1 MKIDILTIFPQMF
14 DSPFADS
21 IIKRARQKGIV
32 EIETHDI
39 REHSKDK
46 HRSVDDSP
54 YGGGAGMV
62 MMAEPLVEAVEGI
75 SREKNSQR
83 ILLAPQ
89 GEPFTQKIARELSR
103 LDQIILICGR
113 YEGIDQRA
121 IDLVVDREI
130 SIGDYVLSGG
140 EIPAMVIADSVIRLL
155 PGALGNEASAELESF
170 ESGLL
175 EHPHYTRPEVFRGVA
190 VPKVLL
196 SGNHAD
202 IERWRHEES
211 LRRTSE
217 RRPDLVARF
226 ECGESFPDASRKTS
240 KLNS

>member
-62 MMAEPLVEAVEGI
+62 MMAGPLVEAVEGI
-75 SREKNSQR
+75 SRGKNSQC

-89 GEPFTQKIARELSR
+89 GEPFTQKLARELSQ

-121 IDLVVDREI
+121 IDLVVEREI
-130 SIGDYVLSGG
+130 SIGDYILSGG

-175 EHPHYTRPEVFRGVA
+175 EHPHYTRPEVFRGIA

-217 RRPDLVARF
+217 RRPDLIAKF
-226 ECGESFPDASRKTS
+226 ECRETFSGTS
-240 KLNS
+240 KKHPS

>member
-39 REHSKDK
+39 RDHSKDK

-75 SREKNSQR
+75 SRKKNSQR
-83 ILLAPQ
+83 ILLSPQ
-89 GEPFTQKIARELSR
+89 GEPFTQKIARELSQ
-103 LDQIILICGR
+103 LDQMILICGR

-155 PGALGNEASAELESF
+155 PGSLGNEASAELESF

-175 EHPHYTRPEVFRGVA
+175 EHPHYTRPEVFRGAA

-202 IERWRHEES
+202 IEKWRHEES
-211 LRRTSE
+211 LRRTAE
-217 RRPDLVARF
+217 RRPDLVEKLKCEEPLSDVAK
-226 ECGESFPDASRKTS
+226 KTS

>member
-1 MKIDILTIFPQMF
+1 MRIDIFTIFPQMF

-46 HRSVDDSP
+46 HRSVDDAP

-62 MMAEPLVEAVEGI
+62 MMAEPLVDAVEKLTRL
-75 SREKNSQR
+75 SNSQC
-83 ILLAPQ
+83 IFLSPQ
-89 GEPFTQKIARELSR
+89 GEPFNQKIARELAS
-103 LDQIILICGR
+103 LDQIILVCGR

-121 IDLVVDREI
+121 VDLLADREI

-140 EIPAMVIADSVIRLL
+140 EIPAMVIADAVIRLL
-155 PGALGNEASAELESF
+155 PGALGNEASAEAESF
-170 ESGLL
+170 ESGML
-175 EHPHYTRPEVFRGVA
+175 EHPHYTRPELFRGME

-202 IERWRHEES
+202 IENWRREES
-211 LRRTSE
+211 LRRTSD
-217 RRPDLVARF
+217 RRPDLIDK
-226 ECGESFPDASRKTS
+226 PASTQEILGLDKKTA
-240 KLNS
+240 K

>member
-140 EIPAMVIADSVIRLL
+140 EIPAMVIVDSVIRLL
-155 PGALGNEASAELESF
+155 PGALGNEARGAGII

-202 IERWRHEES
+202 IERWRHEECFAGPRRGGPTSSQDSNAGS
-211 LRRTSE
+211 LSPM
-217 RRPDLVARF
+217 RP
-226 ECGESFPDASRKTS
+226 EKHPS
-240 KLNS
+240 

>member
-1 MKIDILTIFPQMF
+1 
-14 DSPFADS
+14 
-21 IIKRARQKGIV
+21 
-32 EIETHDI
+32 
-39 REHSKDK
+39 
-46 HRSVDDSP
+46 
-54 YGGGAGMV
+54 MV

-75 SREKNSQR
+75 SRKKNSQR
-83 ILLAPQ
+83 ILLSPQ
-89 GEPFTQKIARELSR
+89 GEPFTQMIARELSQ
-103 LDQIILICGR
+103 LDQMILICGR

-155 PGALGNEASAELESF
+155 PGSLGNEASAELESF

-175 EHPHYTRPEVFRGVA
+175 EHPHYTRPEVFRGAA

-202 IERWRHEES
+202 IEKWRHEES
-211 LRRTSE
+211 LRRTAE
-217 RRPDLVARF
+217 RRPDLIEKLKCA
-226 ECGESFPDASRKTS
+226 EPLSDAAKKTS

>member
-226 ECGESFPDASRKTS
+226 ECGEPFPDASRKTS